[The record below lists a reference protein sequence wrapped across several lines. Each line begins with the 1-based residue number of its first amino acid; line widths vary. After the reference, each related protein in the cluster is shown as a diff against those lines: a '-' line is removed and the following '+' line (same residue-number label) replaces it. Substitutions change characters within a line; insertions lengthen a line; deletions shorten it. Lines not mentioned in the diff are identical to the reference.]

1 MVTTS
6 EPTRD
11 TGAGFE
17 PTPLSE
23 NAVVVMERRIVARD
37 ETGEAVETA
46 DQCFRRVA
54 RNLSQAEL
62 RYGGTEADR
71 GAAEEDFYRLL
82 SSLDFLPNSPTLV
95 NAGRD
100 LQQLSACFVLPVPD
114 SIDGIFKAIRD
125 TAVIHKS
132 GGGTGFAFSRLRPA
146 NDRVRSTMGVAS
158 GPVSFMTVFDSATE
172 AIKQGGTRRGANMG
186 ILRVDHPD
194 IDHFISMKA
203 DMTTLTNFNIS
214 VALTDEF
221 MQALA
226 DDGEYSLVSP
236 KSGEVVGRR
245 NARELWQTMVENAW
259 QNGDPGVIF
268 IDRINAGR
276 ANPVP
281 GRGPIES
288 TNPCGEQPL
297 YSYDSCNLGS
307 LNLAHF
313 LVGGPGSKAVDFE
326 RLGSTVHRCVHLLDN
341 VIEMNQ
347 YPIGEIEETSLA
359 IRRIGLGVMGW
370 ADLLLELRAPY
381 DSEQAL
387 SLAREVMG
395 FIQREADAA
404 SHNLAA
410 MRGNFPEW
418 GQSLYGPGGSEG
430 PMPLRNSTRTT
441 IAPTGT
447 LSIIA
452 NCSGG
457 VEPVFALAF
466 VRSHYLD
473 KDDPTKRV
481 ELNEVNEH
489 FEGVARNE
497 GFYSDALIDFLAH
510 GGHLADRSDVPDWV
524 KEVFVTA
531 HDIAPEAH
539 VRMQAAFQE
548 HTDNA
553 VSKTINFPNK
563 ATVGDVAAAYQL
575 AYDTGCKGITIYRD
589 GSRALQVLKHA
600 GEGDEESTS
609 EEAAAQAIAA
619 AEALVAK
626 TGRPVRRRLPDER
639 QSITHKFRVGE
650 QEGYMTVGLFE
661 DGAPGELFVNVSK
674 QGSTVMALMD
684 SLAMLTSYALQFGVP
699 VSVLARRMQGSRFE
713 PSGPTG
719 NPRIPIATSIT
730 DYIFRWLELK
740 FGDSEPAVQPT
751 LIPPY
756 EVAES
761 LGVDEPALSHSDMV
775 PSGVGCPDCGSVLHY
790 GEGCLMCRSC
800 GYNKCG

>member
-214 VALTDEF
+214 VAVTDEF

-226 DDGEYSLVSP
+226 DDGEYSLISP

-313 LVGGPGSKAVDFE
+313 VVGGPGSKAVDFE

-341 VIEMNQ
+341 VIEMNR
-347 YPIGEIEETSLA
+347 YPIEEIEETSLA

-489 FEGVARNE
+489 FEEVARNE

-510 GGHLADRSDVPDWV
+510 GGHLADRSDVPEWV

-563 ATVGDVAAAYQL
+563 ATVGDVATAYQL

-609 EEAAAQAIAA
+609 EEA
-619 AEALVAK
+619 
-626 TGRPVRRRLPDER
+626 GRPGDRRGGGAGGEDGTPRAPPAAGRAPVDHAQVPGGGAGGVHDRRPLRGRRPGRALREREQAGLDGDGADGQPRDADELRAAVRGTGVGAREKDAGQPLRTERAHGQPADSDRDKHHRLHLPLARAEVRRQRAGRATDAHP
-639 QSITHKFRVGE
+639 
-650 QEGYMTVGLFE
+650 
-661 DGAPGELFVNVSK
+661 
-674 QGSTVMALMD
+674 
-684 SLAMLTSYALQFGVP
+684 
-699 VSVLARRMQGSRFE
+699 ARTR
-713 PSGPTG
+713 
-719 NPRIPIATSIT
+719 
-730 DYIFRWLELK
+730 
-740 FGDSEPAVQPT
+740 
-751 LIPPY
+751 
-756 EVAES
+756 
-761 LGVDEPALSHSDMV
+761 
-775 PSGVGCPDCGSVLHY
+775 
-790 GEGCLMCRSC
+790 
-800 GYNKCG
+800 

>member
-6 EPTRD
+6 EPTPD
-11 TGAGFE
+11 TGAGFV

-37 ETGEAVETA
+37 DKGDPIETA
-46 DQCFRRVA
+46 DQCFHRVA

-71 GAAEEDFYRLL
+71 AAAEEDFYRLL

-194 IDHFISMKA
+194 IDHFIEMKA

-214 VALTDEF
+214 VAVTDEF
-221 MQALA
+221 MTALA
-226 DDGEYSLVSP
+226 EGGDYNLISP
-236 KSGEVVGRR
+236 KTGETIDTR
-245 NARELWQTMVENAW
+245 NAREVWKTMVENAW

-268 IDRINAGR
+268 IDRINDGR

-313 LVGGPGSKAVDFE
+313 VVGEPGAKAVDFE
-326 RLGSTVHRCVHLLDN
+326 RLGSTVHRSVHLLDN

-347 YPIGEIEETSLA
+347 YPIEEIEETSRA

-370 ADLLLELRAPY
+370 ADMLLDLRIPY
-381 DSEQAL
+381 DSEEAL

-395 FIQREADAA
+395 FIEREADAA

-410 MRGNFPEW
+410 VRGNFPEW

-452 NCSGG
+452 DCSGG

-489 FEGVARNE
+489 FEGIARSE
-497 GFYSDALIDFLAH
+497 GFHSDDLIDFLAH
-510 GGHLADRSDVPDWV
+510 GGHLAERSDVPDWV

-553 VSKTINFPNK
+553 VSKTINFPNE
-563 ATVGDVAAAYQL
+563 ATVEDVATAYQL

-589 GSRALQVLKHA
+589 GSRDLQVLKHA
-600 GEGDEESTS
+600 GEGEEES
-609 EEAAAQAIAA
+609 EEAAAEAIAA
-619 AEALVAK
+619 AEALVAEK
-626 TGRPVRRRLPDER
+626 GRPIRRRLPDER
-639 QSITHKFRVGE
+639 QSLTHKFRVGE
-650 QEGYMTVGLFE
+650 QEGYMTVGLYE
-661 DGAPGELFVNVSK
+661 DGTPGELFVNVSK

-684 SLAMLTSYALQFGVP
+684 SLAMLTSYALQYGVP
-699 VSVLARRMQGSRFE
+699 ISALASKMQGSRFE

-719 NPRIPIATSIT
+719 NQEIPIATSIT

-740 FGDSEPAVQPT
+740 FGDSERVVQPT

-756 EVAES
+756 EVVES
-761 LGVDEPALSHSDMV
+761 RGVVEPALSHGDKV
-775 PSGVGCPDCGSVLHY
+775 LSGVGCPECGSVLEY
-790 GEGCLMCRSC
+790 GEGCLVCRSC
-800 GYNKCG
+800 GYTKCG

>member
-6 EPTRD
+6 EPTPD
-11 TGAGFE
+11 TGAGFA

-37 ETGEAVETA
+37 DQGDPIETP

-62 RYGGTEADR
+62 RYGGTEGDR
-71 GAAEEDFYRLL
+71 AASEQDFYRLL

-194 IDHFISMKA
+194 IDHFIEMKA

-214 VALTDEF
+214 VAVTDEF
-221 MQALA
+221 MTALEEGG
-226 DDGEYSLVSP
+226 DYNLVSP
-236 KSGEVVGRR
+236 KTGEAVDTR
-245 NARELWQTMVENAW
+245 NAREIWQTMVENAW

-268 IDRINAGR
+268 IDRINGGR

-313 LVGGPGSKAVDFE
+313 VVGEPGAKAVDFE
-326 RLGSTVHRCVHLLDN
+326 RLGSTVHRSVHLLDN

-347 YPIGEIEETSLA
+347 YPIEEIEETSLA

-370 ADLLLELRAPY
+370 ADMLLELRIPY

-387 SLAREVMG
+387 ALAREVMG
-395 FIQREADAA
+395 FIQSEADAA

-410 MRGNFPEW
+410 VRGNFPEW
-418 GQSLYGPGGSEG
+418 GQSLYGPGGGEG

-452 NCSGG
+452 DCSGG

-489 FEGVARNE
+489 FEEIARNE
-497 GFYSDALIDFLAH
+497 GFYSDDLIDFLAH
-510 GGHLADRSDVPDWV
+510 GGHLAERTDVPDWV

-539 VRMQAAFQE
+539 VRMQAAFQA

-553 VSKTINFPNK
+553 VSKTINFPNE
-563 ATVGDVAAAYQL
+563 ATVEDVATAYQL

-589 GSRALQVLKHA
+589 GSRDLQVLKHA
-600 GEGDEESTS
+600 GEEESES
-609 EEAAAQAIAA
+609 EEAAAEAIAA
-619 AEALVAK
+619 AEALVAEK
-626 TGRPVRRRLPDER
+626 GRPIRRRLPDER

-650 QEGYMTVGLFE
+650 QEGYMTVGLFA
-661 DGAPGELFVNVSK
+661 DGTPGELFVNVSK

-699 VSVLARRMQGSRFE
+699 VSVLTSRMQGSRFE

-719 NPRIPIATSIT
+719 NPEIPIATSIT

-740 FGDSEPAVQPT
+740 FGDTEPAVQPT

-761 LGVDEPALSHSDMV
+761 RGVDEPALSHDDMV
-775 PSGVGCPDCGSVLHY
+775 PSGVGCPDCGAVLYY
-790 GEGCLMCRSC
+790 GEGCLLCRSC